1 MPFEHEIESDIELTP
16 VEYEYAL
23 DAAEYRYAE
32 IEGTDGRTLHGTV
45 MRYGDT
51 STQNSYGSPER
62 FEAGAFGDVAN
73 SDVSL
78 NIQHNRDR
86 LISRTGSGLVLTD
99 SPERLEI
106 AATIINTKDGDDA
119 LLMVEEGLLRGF
131 STEFFARRERMENR
145 TRVISK
151 ALLPRVGLVDC
162 PAYSGSLVAEIRQ
175 AGEGISG
182 AFLYD
187 TDTIIAASG
196 KTRKERISPGAFSYA
211 VKAPDR
217 EINLVLGDNS
227 KPLASKMSGSLK
239 LNDTPTGLRFSAPV
253 LPRTSFVADFLGMLR
268 GKSITPGVVPF
279 FSATPQSV
287 ANRLFGRGNKAVIE
301 EPEEPGSSIFR
312 RIIRSAL
319 LTSLS
324 IMFRPP
330 RGNPGSISRIPTR
343 LRRPSTLGANTV
355 DAVRPRQG
363 DVVRSG
369 RVIRQGVDVGPVAS
383 RRWI

>member
-1 MPFEHEIESDIELTP
+1 MPFLDEIESDIELFP
-16 VEYEYAL
+16 AEYEYAL

-32 IEGTDGRTLHGTV
+32 IADVDGRTLHGTV

-62 FEAGAFGDVAN
+62 FEPGAFGDVAN

-119 LLMVEEGLLRGF
+119 LVMVEEGLLRGF
-131 STEFFARRERMENR
+131 STEFFARRERVENR

-151 ALLPRVGLVDC
+151 ALMPRIGLVDD
-162 PAYSGSLVAEIRQ
+162 PAYSGSVVAEIRA

-187 TDTIIAASG
+187 QDTIISASG
-196 KTRKERISPGAFSYA
+196 KVRKEAIQPGAFSYA

-217 EINLVLGDNS
+217 EISLILGSPD

-239 LNDTPTGLRFSAPV
+239 LTDTPTGLRFSAPV

-268 GKSITPGVVPF
+268 GKSISPGIVPF
-279 FSATPQSV
+279 FSATPKSV
-287 ANRLFGRGNKAVIE
+287 ARRLFSNGKAVIE
-301 EPEEPGSSIFR
+301 EEEAPGTGIVR

-319 LTSLS
+319 LISLS

-330 RGNPGSISRIPTR
+330 RGNPGLISRIPTR
-343 LRRPSTLGANTV
+343 LRRPSTVGASTI

-363 DVVRSG
+363 DVTRNG
-369 RVIRQGVDVGPVAS
+369 RVIRQGVDVGPAL
-383 RRWI
+383 RMRWI